1 MVLKFYFVSLLC
13 SYEKIITHFNT
24 VPEVVYL
31 SSNNMHFLTVWEGL
45 MENKV
50 ENNWHKNNI

>member
-24 VPEVVYL
+24 VSEVVYL
-31 SSNNMHFLTVWEGL
+31 SSNNMHFLTVWEDL
-45 MENKV
+45 MGE
-50 ENNWHKNNI
+50 